1 MLPLEDKYFGLILRG
16 RQVATVSSL
25 FNLHNGAE
33 SIIMDRE
40 VASEKAT
47 VDMVACKLESKELW
61 LLEGKII
68 QDLLCTVSQ
77 FSLALSMYT

>member
-1 MLPLEDKYFGLILRG
+1 
-16 RQVATVSSL
+16 
-25 FNLHNGAE
+25 
-33 SIIMDRE
+33 MDRE

-68 QDLLCTVSQ
+68 QDLLCTV
-77 FSLALSMYT
+77 